1 MKLEWLQFWIAG
13 LAAYRIT
20 VLIARDLGPFGIFKW
35 LRARKRLGGLASC
48 PYCVSVY
55 TGCFTAI
62 SLWGSDV
69 VMPIPLWILL
79 ALALSSVAIILDRT
93 FSSDYVAK

>member
-1 MKLEWLQFWIAG
+1 MKLEWLQWWIAG

-55 TGCFTAI
+55 AGAFSAI
-62 SLWGSDV
+62 ALWGSDV
-69 VMPIPLWILL
+69 VLPYPMWFLL
-79 ALALSSVAIILDRT
+79 ALSFSAVSIILDRC